1 MGKPNWFRII
11 SQREYETYSYGY
23 KFMWFHWVFLYYLC
37 CHRQFNWNI
46 SSEIWMCVRELRC
59 TFIKPHLHQLYSV
72 HCTFSQHSKP
82 YSPHNVNSQRW
93 RAIDQKRS
101 EKNWA
106 RDRNIKSFNWDCK
119 WQTVFQ
125 LLACL
130 STVLRM
136 LRWWQWLHHRQVGKI
151 PHCQTTKRHDKQTER
166 VEESLE

>member
-1 MGKPNWFRII
+1 MVTNSCDFIEFSCTICAAIVSSTEIFQVKSGCGFENWDVHLLSHICI
-11 SQREYETYSYGY
+11 
-23 KFMWFHWVFLYYLC
+23 
-37 CHRQFNWNI
+37 N
-46 SSEIWMCVRELRC
+46 C
-59 TFIKPHLHQLYSV
+59 TVYTV
-72 HCTFSQHSKP
+72 HCTFSQHSNP
-82 YSPHNVNSQRW
+82 YSHTHNVNSQRW
-93 RAIDQKRS
+93 RAIDQKWK

-106 RDRNIKSFNWDCK
+106 RDRNIKCFNWDCK